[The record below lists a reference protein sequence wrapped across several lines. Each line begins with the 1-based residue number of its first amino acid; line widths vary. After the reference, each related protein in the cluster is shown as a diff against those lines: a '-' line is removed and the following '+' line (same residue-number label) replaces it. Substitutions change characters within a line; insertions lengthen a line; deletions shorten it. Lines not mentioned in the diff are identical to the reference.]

1 MTEKSPQ
8 RTVKLLIFHNSAL
21 HSGALIIHSEEWALA
36 SFLAK
41 LSSSATGRNR
51 NCGGAAGEGEV
62 GTEISAHTVNML
74 THQHAMD
81 AEPRSALGCLVDPIW
96 INSYH
101 ETVRDETVRMLGEDM
116 ATRILRG
123 ANNKINNWC
132 RITVVVFCSL
142 PFPRLNV
149 ELFHSL
155 GNTGIKRLLYARAAF
170 QYLCS
175 VHRPVQGDNDA
186 WATAYGVFNA
196 DFPSK
201 PGVGES
207 RNMP

>member
-8 RTVKLLIFHNSAL
+8 RTVKSLIFHNSAL

-51 NCGGAAGEGEV
+51 NDVGHVTHPCASKRSVGQRTMLRSVVQNMVIHSRQMINDSAQIMTLAAHFITSCNYFAPSSPKAGERRERGKS
-62 GTEISAHTVNML
+62 GRRYA
-74 THQHAMD
+74 
-81 AEPRSALGCLVDPIW
+81 
-96 INSYH
+96 
-101 ETVRDETVRMLGEDM
+101 
-116 ATRILRG
+116 RIPS
-123 ANNKINNWC
+123 
-132 RITVVVFCSL
+132 SL
-142 PFPRLNV
+142 PAFERGVVPQSREHWHQTATVCPRGV
-149 ELFHSL
+149 PVP
-155 GNTGIKRLLYARAAF
+155 
-170 QYLCS
+170 

-186 WATAYGVFNA
+186 WATANGFFNA
-196 DFPSK
+196 DLPSK